1 MKAFVFTDKALSS
14 QAGRFVWLALD
25 SENGKNAAA
34 LAKYPVAALPTFLV
48 IDPGAEK
55 VAMRWVGGMNVT
67 QLTSF
72 LNDGAAASDAKGDV
86 VLDGPLQRADR
97 YYGEGNYAEAWPA
110 YEQAIAAAPPSW
122 PEYPRA
128 VEALLFSLS
137 MADDK
142 SEESAKFVE
151 GALPRLTGTPTEL
164 TAATYGLDA
173 ALQVPKDNPK
183 RAQWVKSYEATV
195 TRLISDPK
203 LQVAVDDRSGA
214 YGSLVDARKDAG
226 DTLGAHQTAEKWAA
240 MLEEAAKQ
248 ATTPQERTVFDSH
261 RLAAYRELGEPQRAL
276 PMLQQSERDF
286 PDDYN
291 PPYRLSIAY
300 TDLKRYDDAVAAS
313 DRALAHVYGPRK
325 IQVLRARAD
334 LMGAKGDHAGA
345 VAAVEEAI
353 RTQQALPAAQT
364 SDATLKSLQKKLA
377 TLNAPAD
384 GSASKGETK

>member
-34 LAKYPVAALPTFLV
+34 LKKYPVVALPSFLMV
-48 IDPGAEK
+48 SPDSER

-72 LNDGAAASDAKGDV
+72 LGDGARACAATGNDA
-86 VLDGPLQRADR
+86 LARADR
-97 YYGEGNYAEAWPA
+97 AYGEGNYTAAWPA
-110 YEQAIAAAPPSW
+110 YQEAIATAPAQW
-122 PEYPRA
+122 PDYTRA

-137 MADDK
+137 ESDK
-142 SEESAKFVE
+142 YEETAQFVE

-164 TAATYGLDA
+164 TAASSGLDA
-173 ALQVPKDNPK
+173 ALQLPADHPK
-183 RAQWVKSYEATV
+183 RAAWVKDYEARVRT
-195 TRLISDPK
+195 LIVDPK

-214 YGSLVDARKDAG
+214 YSSLIDARKDAG
-226 DTLGAHQTAEKWAA
+226 DTLGAHADAVKWSA
-240 MLEEAAKQ
+240 MLDDAAKR
-248 ATTPQERTVFDSH
+248 ATTPAARTVFDPH
-261 RLAAYRELGEPQRAL
+261 RLAAYRELSEPERAI

-313 DRALAHVYGPRK
+313 DRALAHAYGPRK
-325 IQVLRARAD
+325 ITILRARSD
-334 LMGAKGDHAGA
+334 LMTAKGDHDGA
-345 VAAVEEAI
+345 VAAI
-353 RTQQALPAAQT
+353 QQALATEQALPDGQR
-364 SDATLKSLQKKLA
+364 SDAAIKSLQKKLDS
-377 TLNAPAD
+377 LSAPA
-384 GSASKGETK
+384 GNPATSTGTK

>member
-25 SENGKNAAA
+25 SENGNNAAA
-34 LAKYPVAALPTFLV
+34 LAKYPVVALPTFFV
-48 IDPGAEK
+48 IQPDSER

-72 LNDGAAASDAKGDV
+72 LGDGARACGATGATGDDA
-86 VLDGPLQRADR
+86 LARADR
-97 YYGEGNYAEAWPA
+97 FYGEGSYAEAWPA
-110 YEQAIAAAPPSW
+110 YEQAIAAAPAAW
-122 PEYPRA
+122 PTYPRA

-137 MADDK
+137 EVDGK
-142 SEESAKFVE
+142 SEESAAFVE
-151 GALPRLTGTPTEL
+151 TALPKLVGTPSEL

-173 ALQVPKDNPK
+173 ALALPAEHPK
-183 RAQWVKSYEATV
+183 RAQWVKSYEASV
-195 TRLISDPK
+195 TRLVNDPK
-203 LQVAVDDRSGA
+203 LAVAVDDRSGA

-226 DTLGAHQTAEKWAA
+226 DTLGAHATAEKWAA
-240 MLEEAAKQ
+240 LLDDAAQK
-248 ATTPQERTVFDSH
+248 APTPQQRTVFDSH
-261 RLAAYRELGEPQRAL
+261 RLAAYRELGQPERAI

-325 IQVLRARAD
+325 LLVLRARAD
-334 LMGAKGDHAGA
+334 LMSAKGDHAGA

-353 RTQQALPAAQT
+353 RTQQALPASQT
-364 SDATLKSLQKKLA
+364 SEATLKSLQKKLA
-377 TLNAPAD
+377 TLKAPAD
-384 GSASKGETK
+384 GSAPNGGTK

>member
-25 SENGKNAAA
+25 SENGNNAAA
-34 LAKYPVAALPTFLV
+34 LSKYPVAALPTFFV
-48 IDPGAEK
+48 IQPDSER

-67 QLTSF
+67 QLASF
-72 LNDGAAASDAKGDV
+72 LGDGARACGGAGATGDDA
-86 VLDGPLQRADR
+86 LARADR
-97 YYGEGNYAEAWPA
+97 SYGEGNYAEAWPA

-142 SEESAKFVE
+142 SEESAKFVA
-151 GALPRLTGTPTEL
+151 GALPKLTGTPTEL

-173 ALQVPKDNPK
+173 ALQLPKDHPQ
-183 RAQWVKSYEATV
+183 RAAWVKSYEASV
-195 TRLISDPK
+195 TRLINDPK

-226 DTLGAHQTAEKWAA
+226 DTLGARQTAEKWSA
-240 MLEEAAKQ
+240 MLDEAARK
-248 ATTPQERTVFDSH
+248 APTPQQRTVFDSH
-261 RLAAYRELGEPQRAL
+261 RLAAYRELGEPERAI
-276 PMLQQSERDF
+276 PMLQQSEKDF
-286 PDDYN
+286 PEDYN

-300 TDLKRYDDAVAAS
+300 TDLKRYDEAVAAS
-313 DRALAHVYGPRK
+313 DRALARVYGPRK
-325 IQVLRARAD
+325 LLVLRARAD
-334 LMGAKGDHAGA
+334 LMSAKGDHAGA
-345 VAAVEEAI
+345 VAAMEEAI

-377 TLNAPAD
+377 SLNTPAD
-384 GSASKGETK
+384 GSTSNGQTK

>member
-25 SENGKNAAA
+25 SENGNNAAA
-34 LAKYPVAALPTFLV
+34 LAKYPVVALPTFFV

-72 LNDGAAASDAKGDV
+72 LGDGARACGASGDDA
-86 VLDGPLQRADR
+86 LARADR
-97 YYGEGNYAEAWPA
+97 FYGDGNYAEAWPA
-110 YEQAIAAAPPSW
+110 YEQAIAAAPAEW
-122 PEYPRA
+122 PTYPRA

-137 MADDK
+137 EVDGK
-142 SEESAKFVE
+142 SEESAAFVE
-151 GALPRLTGTPTEL
+151 TALPKLVGTPSEL

-173 ALQVPKDNPK
+173 ALQLPAEHPK
-183 RAQWVKSYEATV
+183 RAAWVKTYEASV
-195 TRLISDPK
+195 TRLVDDPK

-226 DTLGAHQTAEKWAA
+226 DTLGARQTAEKWAA
-240 MLEEAAKQ
+240 LLEDAAKK
-248 ATTPQERTVFDSH
+248 APTPQERTVFDSH
-261 RLAAYRELGEPQRAL
+261 RLAAYRELGQPERAIA
-276 PMLQQSERDF
+276 MLQQSEKDF

-313 DRALAHVYGPRK
+313 DRALARVYGPRK
-325 IQVLRARAD
+325 LLVLRARAD
-334 LMGAKGDHAGA
+334 LMSAKGDHAAA

-353 RTQQALPAAQT
+353 RTQQALPPAQT
-364 SDATLKSLQKKLA
+364 SEATLKSLQKKLA

-384 GSASKGETK
+384 GSASNGGTK